1 MDCKHLIELNATT
14 GKYDGEIDLDYCC
27 DICDRSVPEE
37 SVVHIT
43 KTQHQLTQDVVKAG
57 EKVIDGYKFIA
68 YDAGGKRIMSCGTV
82 EHQDMK
88 LLYEKQ
94 KALDALS
101 KDKT

>member
-43 KTQHQLTQDVVKAG
+43 KTQHQLMQDVVKG
-57 EKVIDGYKFIA
+57 VRNTFDGYVTGRNAAPQAMAMIGQF
-68 YDAGGKRIMSCGTV
+68 
-82 EHQDMK
+82 
-88 LLYEKQ
+88 
-94 KALDALS
+94 LDAL
-101 KDKT
+101 DKGE